1 MALVDEALKSKKT
14 KARLESA
21 EFDSTPEYDELGLK
35 VQDTT
40 DYFVA
45 RILML
50 RKNLWLAEDRKTIYE
65 GRSEIKES
73 SSELYRLSQS
83 RKVIKPNYQWVIWER
98 LHHVL
103 PVLDKSKIIIT
114 DDLVWDSEKGEL
126 VSDVDARSEV

>member
-126 VSDVDARSEV
+126 IPDADARSEV

>member
-65 GRSEIKES
+65 GGSEIKES

-126 VSDVDARSEV
+126 ISDVDARSEV

>member
-14 KARLESA
+14 KSRLESA

>member
-1 MALVDEALKSKKT
+1 MALVDEALESKKT

-21 EFDSTPEYDELGLK
+21 EFGSTPEYDELGLK

-73 SSELYRLSQS
+73 PSELYRLSQS
-83 RKVIKPNYQWVIWER
+83 RKAIKPNYQWVIWER

-126 VSDVDARSEV
+126 IPDADARSEV

>member
-14 KARLESA
+14 KTRLESA

-50 RKNLWLAEDRKTIYE
+50 RKNLWLAEDRRTIYE

-126 VSDVDARSEV
+126 TSDADARSEV

>member
-126 VSDVDARSEV
+126 ISDADARSEV